1 MDQWYS
7 VRRMQNGLFGAMPVA
22 YFLDRMQP
30 KQCYDSLIPQ
40 TPRLGPGEENLYP
53 KGESYDLD
61 QSGFRRNCSLLRNQ
75 LLRERTTLN
84 LQIKDAHSDPRFC
97 GRGWVSAVELRLRK
111 LRCCPEER
119 ARKRA

>member
-61 QSGFRRNCSLLRNQ
+61 QSGFRRNCSLL
-75 LLRERTTLN
+75 
-84 LQIKDAHSDPRFC
+84 
-97 GRGWVSAVELRLRK
+97 
-111 LRCCPEER
+111 
-119 ARKRA
+119 

>member
-1 MDQWYS
+1 MAPS
-7 VRRMQNGLFGAMPVA
+7 GHEVA
-22 YFLDRMQP
+22 YFPDRMQP

-75 LLRERTTLN
+75 LLRERTTL
-84 LQIKDAHSDPRFC
+84 
-97 GRGWVSAVELRLRK
+97 
-111 LRCCPEER
+111 
-119 ARKRA
+119 